1 VGSNGDGTRTFWTVP
16 IDDSDVS
23 VQFAAGKAEM
33 SVKNLALDDYHF
45 LANAIGPNFDNPATE
60 DDAVVS
66 FDVVWSTPIT
76 RRVDVTNGTL
86 GNNYAG
92 NYVEN
97 QVTVTWSGTNL
108 ATGFSFNSNP
118 GTFATSFF
126 DGGFAELGK
135 ERNGIFDAPDSS
147 ATDSAIARSLAQ
159 TLPAKPS
166 QVAVA
171 APVSASL
178 PSAGQTTTPVV
189 TAPRSSAF
197 AIGVDPGG
205 SNSVTDGSDQL
216 GDALIR

>member
-1 VGSNGDGTRTFWTVP
+1 VP

-23 VQFAAGKAEM
+23 VQYAAGKAEM
-33 SVKNLALDDYHF
+33 RVNNLALDDYHF
-45 LANAIGPNFDNPATE
+45 LANAIGPNFDNPAAQ

-76 RRVDVTNGTL
+76 RRVGVTNGTL
-86 GNNYAG
+86 GNDYAG

-97 QVTVTWSGTNL
+97 QATVTWTGTNL
-108 ATGFSFNSNP
+108 ATGFSFTSNP

-126 DGGFAELGK
+126 DGGFAELAK
-135 ERNGIFDAPDSS
+135 EQNGIFDASDSS
-147 ATDSAIARSLAQ
+147 ATGSALARSLAQ
-159 TLPAKPS
+159 TLPAKPL
-166 QVAVA
+166 QVAA
-171 APVSASL
+171 GAPVSASL
-178 PSAGQTTTPVV
+178 PSAGQTVAPVV
-189 TAPRSSAF
+189 TAPQSTSF